1 MRLSTQPER
10 ARTSRTKRASPVR
23 AARHLKLLL
32 PALLLPFLLLNCA
45 RTQNAAAPTQQRT
58 ATATNGGRV
67 YVRAARMFDANA
79 GRVVADAVVVV
90 EGERFAQ
97 VGAGLQIPQGALVYD
112 LGDVTLLPGLVDAHT
127 HITYHFDKTG
137 RFGLTWDAT
146 TDETLKYAEENAR
159 ATLEAGFT
167 TIRNLGAGGRV
178 DLRLRDE
185 INRGDVLGPR
195 MLVSGE
201 PLTGALL
208 RGVDED
214 KEARVRR
221 VREFVRARVAEGVD
235 VIKVF
240 EGVDANGSTTFS
252 EGEIHAAVEEAARA
266 GLRVAVHAHEAAAV
280 KAAVRGGCASIEHGS
295 FLDSEAVRLL
305 AARRTAL
312 VPTLYLPTYYLERK
326 ERFVAFDPLTWVFFE
341 RLRSGNLSN
350 AATAKKA
357 GVFIVSGSDAVAGLH
372 GSNAREI
379 IFLIKAGLTP
389 TQALRAATVDA
400 ARLLGLEGKVGSIAP
415 GAFADIVAV
424 PGDPTRDI
432 GVVEKISFV
441 MKGGEVIKGAT
452 H

>member
-1 MRLSTQPER
+1 MR
-10 ARTSRTKRASPVR
+10 AR
-23 AARHLKLLL
+23 RHFSLLL
-32 PALLLPFLLLNCA
+32 SLLILLVFPNCA
-45 RTQNAAAPTQQRT
+45 RTQDAFAPTRQRAAA
-58 ATATNGGRV
+58 ATPDGGRV

-79 GRVVADAVVVV
+79 GRVVANAVVMV
-90 EGERFAQ
+90 EGEHVAQ
-97 VGAGLQIPQGALVYD
+97 VGVNIQIPQGARVYD

-127 HITYHFDKTG
+127 HVTYHFDKTG

-167 TIRNLGAGGRV
+167 TVRNLGAGGRV

-185 INRGDVLGPR
+185 INRGDARGPR

-201 PLTGALL
+201 PLTGELL

-214 KEARVRR
+214 REARVRR

-235 VIKVF
+235 VLKVF
-240 EGVDANGSTTFS
+240 EGVDASGSPTF
-252 EGEIHAAVEEAARA
+252 GETEIRAAVEEAASA

-295 FLDSEAVRLL
+295 FLDSEAIREL
-305 AARRTAL
+305 AKHRTAL
-312 VPTLYLPTYYLERK
+312 VPTLYLPTHYLEHR

-350 AATAKKA
+350 AAAARKA
-357 GVFIVSGSDAVAGLH
+357 GVWIVSGSDAVAGLH

-379 IFLIKAGLTP
+379 IWLVKAGLTP
-389 TQALRAATVDA
+389 VEALRAATSDA
-400 ARLLGLEGKVGSIAP
+400 ARLLGLEGKVGVIAP
-415 GAFADIVAV
+415 GAFADLVAV

-432 GVVEKISFV
+432 GVVEKINFV
-441 MKGGEVIKGAT
+441 MKGGEIVKGANQYRER
-452 H
+452 

>member
-1 MRLSTQPER
+1 MRFR
-10 ARTSRTKRASPVR
+10 
-23 AARHLKLLL
+23 RHLNILL
-32 PALLLPFLLLNCA
+32 ALLLPFLLPNCA
-45 RTQNAAAPTQQRT
+45 RTQDASATTQRRDAAATTTQT
-58 ATATNGGRV
+58 RV
-67 YVRAARMFDANA
+67 YVRAARMFDSNA
-79 GRVVADAVVVV
+79 GRVVADAVVVI
-90 EGERFAQ
+90 EGERVAQ
-97 VGAGLQIPQGALVYD
+97 VGAGLQIPQGARVYD

-146 TDETLKYAEENAR
+146 ADETLKYAEENAR

-185 INRGDVLGPR
+185 INRGDAPGPR
-195 MLVSGE
+195 VLVSGE
-201 PLTGALL
+201 PLTGEVL
-208 RGVDED
+208 RGVYAD

-240 EGVDANGSTTFS
+240 EGVEANGAPTFS
-252 EGEIHAAVEEAARA
+252 ETEIRAAVEEAARA

-295 FLDSEAVRLL
+295 FLDSEAVKLL
-305 AARRTAL
+305 ASRRTAL
-312 VPTLYLPTYYLERK
+312 VPTLYLPTHYLEHR
-326 ERFVAFDPLTWVFFE
+326 ERFVSFDPLTWVFFE

-350 AATAKKA
+350 AAAAKKA
-357 GVFIVSGSDAVAGLH
+357 GVLVVSGSDAVAGLH

-379 IFLIKAGLTP
+379 IWLVKAGLTP
-389 TQALRAATVDA
+389 AEALRAATSGA

-415 GAFADIVAV
+415 GAFADLVAV

-432 GVVEKISFV
+432 NAVEKINFV
-441 MKGGEVIKGAT
+441 MKGGEVIKSTGQYRPR
-452 H
+452 